1 MASTTFREPRPERR
15 GLPAAMPERL
25 RGDIAVGYGWR
36 NHGFFPNDYE
46 YIGQIAPAGSASS
59 TAGDMSRYMLMLLN
73 DGSWNGATIFG
84 RRAAQAFRTP
94 MRQTPPGIN
103 GWAHGFM
110 VFDLPGGHRG
120 YGHLGDT
127 MSFHS
132 AMVVVPDLGLGVF
145 VTTNGEAGAKLADLL
160 PDAVVRQF
168 YAPPATFP
176 RRGSAEL
183 LNAADAFAGDY
194 LSTRRASGGLEGFV
208 GLIAGAAKV
217 TVTPGGRLITHRMY
231 ETRAWVPE
239 GPVSAGRFISTTGD
253 NRLAFHMEGGQAV
266 SFRPDT
272 NTESV
277 QRAGFAQRLSTLVVM
292 TSLTLLAAV
301 ISLMG
306 LALRSRRELRQNQ
319 IQARAALVQ
328 NIQAGLWIAAVALF
342 GAWGAK
348 ASNLPSI
355 MYGWPGPLVITASTC
370 ALVAAA
376 LSLITIAALPA
387 IWQGGRRVDS
397 WSATRKVF
405 FTMTVLIYTGF
416 SVLLAINGALEPWS
430 R

>member
-1 MASTTFREPRPERR
+1 
-15 GLPAAMPERL
+15 
-25 RGDIAVGYGWR
+25 
-36 NHGFFPNDYE
+36 
-46 YIGQIAPAGSASS
+46 
-59 TAGDMSRYMLMLLN
+59 
-73 DGSWNGATIFG
+73 
-84 RRAAQAFRTP
+84 
-94 MRQTPPGIN
+94 
-103 GWAHGFM
+103 
-110 VFDLPGGHRG
+110 
-120 YGHLGDT
+120 
-127 MSFHS
+127 
-132 AMVVVPDLGLGVF
+132 
-145 VTTNGEAGAKLADLL
+145 
-160 PDAVVRQF
+160 
-168 YAPPATFP
+168 
-176 RRGSAEL
+176 
-183 LNAADAFAGDY
+183 
-194 LSTRRASGGLEGFV
+194 
-208 GLIAGAAKV
+208 
-217 TVTPGGRLITHRMY
+217 
-231 ETRAWVPE
+231 
-239 GPVSAGRFISTTGD
+239 
-253 NRLAFHMEGGQAV
+253 
-266 SFRPDT
+266 
-272 NTESV
+272 
-277 QRAGFAQRLSTLVVM
+277 M